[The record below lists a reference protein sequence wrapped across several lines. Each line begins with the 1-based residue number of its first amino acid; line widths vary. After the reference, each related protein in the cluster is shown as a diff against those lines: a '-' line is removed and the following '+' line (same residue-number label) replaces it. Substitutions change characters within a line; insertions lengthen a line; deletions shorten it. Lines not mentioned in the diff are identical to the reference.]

1 MFILFIITIQNKN
14 KVERSEV
21 AELFIA
27 ARGNL
32 YQYAH
37 CLTWDFDRADDLLQE
52 TAFKVLINAHQLTE
66 KNGFL
71 KWARR
76 IMHNIFISNSKH
88 EERHQSVD
96 DFAPIIS
103 FTNKE
108 IYEQECDCEI
118 CVDEIYNAIDNLPGN
133 NGALIRLL
141 IKGHKY
147 LDISVITK
155 LPLGTVKTRIHISR
169 QLLKE
174 KLKDYLN

>member
-103 FTNKE
+103 FTNKGPFSQNSF
-108 IYEQECDCEI
+108 ISSSSLLVRFFITTIVLSLIQTI
-118 CVDEIYNAIDNLPGN
+118 KHTLLQLFFLVDT
-133 NGALIRLL
+133 
-141 IKGHKY
+141 
-147 LDISVITK
+147 TK
-155 LPLGTVKTRIHISR
+155 NYIF
-169 QLLKE
+169 
-174 KLKDYLN
+174 